1 MKRLEGEDFE
11 DYRLRRAKARLMQEL
26 SLGGKFLG
34 TETYAQAQ
42 YIAKKY
48 RKLKKS

>member
-11 DYRLRRAKARLMQEL
+11 DYKLRRAKARLMQEL

-34 TETYAQAQ
+34 TKTYAQAQ
-42 YIAKKY
+42 YISKKY
-48 RKLKKS
+48 RRLKEA